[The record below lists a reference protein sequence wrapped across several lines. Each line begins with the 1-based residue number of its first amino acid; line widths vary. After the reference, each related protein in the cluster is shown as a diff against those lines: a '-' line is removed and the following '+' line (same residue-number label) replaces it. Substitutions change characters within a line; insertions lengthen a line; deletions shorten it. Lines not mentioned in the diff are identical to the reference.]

1 MNILVTGGTG
11 FIGSHTCVELINCG
25 HKVIIIDNLYNS
37 SIDVVNK
44 IEIITG
50 VKPKFYCID
59 VLNYEDVN
67 LIFKKNK
74 IDAVIHFAGLKAV
87 EESIRKPLD
96 YYRNNILGLINIC
109 TAMKENKCEYIIFS
123 SSATVYGA
131 NNGEPF
137 IENVSISAV
146 NPYGYTKVFSE
157 RILKDICI
165 ANKNFSVVILRYFN
179 PIGAHESGIIGENPI
194 GVPNNLFPYI
204 NKVAIGELPYLNIF
218 GDDYDTVDGTGV
230 RDYIHIVD
238 LAKGHVK
245 AVEYALNH
253 KGVEIFNLGT
263 GKGTSVLELISAYE
277 KVTGVKINYKITS
290 RRQGDVPIC
299 YADTKKANDILNWK
313 AIYDINK
320 MCKDSWNFIK
330 KNKSF

>member
-96 YYRNNILGLINIC
+96 YYRNNILGLINI
-109 TAMKENKCEYIIFS
+109 
-123 SSATVYGA
+123 
-131 NNGEPF
+131 
-137 IENVSISAV
+137 
-146 NPYGYTKVFSE
+146 
-157 RILKDICI
+157 
-165 ANKNFSVVILRYFN
+165 
-179 PIGAHESGIIGENPI
+179 
-194 GVPNNLFPYI
+194 
-204 NKVAIGELPYLNIF
+204 
-218 GDDYDTVDGTGV
+218 
-230 RDYIHIVD
+230 
-238 LAKGHVK
+238 
-245 AVEYALNH
+245 
-253 KGVEIFNLGT
+253 
-263 GKGTSVLELISAYE
+263 
-277 KVTGVKINYKITS
+277 
-290 RRQGDVPIC
+290 
-299 YADTKKANDILNWK
+299 WK
-313 AIYDINK
+313 
-320 MCKDSWNFIK
+320 
-330 KNKSF
+330 